1 MNYGL
6 CLRLEVEGEDEEG
19 FLRDEDM
26 VGRNRGGGGVDL
38 INIHA
43 VNINLPRDETR
54 ACKKG

>member
-1 MNYGL
+1 M
-6 CLRLEVEGEDEEG
+6 EGEDEEG